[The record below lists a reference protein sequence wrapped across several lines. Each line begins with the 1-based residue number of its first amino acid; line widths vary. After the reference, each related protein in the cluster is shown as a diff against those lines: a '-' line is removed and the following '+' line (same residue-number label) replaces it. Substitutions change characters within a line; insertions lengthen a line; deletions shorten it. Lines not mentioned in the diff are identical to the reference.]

1 MRRAPIAVVSAA
13 AGLAAVVGMHNG
25 TRPTLAAALP
35 ASAGRSPSY
44 PGGSPAPP
52 SGPGSAGGSGSGT
65 GSPSGSGAAGGSGS
79 GTGSPS
85 GSGAAGGSR
94 SGSSGASTSGASGHA
109 TGPTEQYGYG
119 QLAVA
124 VTVSGGR
131 ITNVTVPSIQV
142 ADSYSGSIASQ
153 VIPMLRSQVLSA
165 QSANIQGVSGA
176 TYTSEAYAMSLQ
188 AALTTLHFR

>member
-44 PGGSPAPP
+44 PGGSPASP
-52 SGPGSAGGSGSGT
+52 SGPGSAGGSGP
-65 GSPSGSGAAGGSGS
+65 GSPGGSGS
-79 GTGSPS
+79 GTGSGSPS
-85 GSGAAGGSR
+85 GSGSTGGS
-94 SGSSGASTSGASGHA
+94 GPGGSGASTSGASGHA

-131 ITNVTVPSIQV
+131 ITNVTVPTIQV

>member
-52 SGPGSAGGSGSGT
+52 SGPGS
-65 GSPSGSGAAGGSGS
+65 AGGSGS